1 MTTET
6 ATQEPQS
13 DDVKRALLRQEQQ
26 KEAEKI
32 KQETA
37 SQAELKKIKSGETK
51 YNYVAIFE
59 TEAGQ
64 DILDDLKEFC
74 FYDKPLYDDDQK
86 QMFRNVV
93 KNEVIHYI
101 LERIGEVSIITKP
114 TPSPFPETEVV
125 EKVGKI
131 LQDDPIPEAVKK
143 MEADEDN
150 FLIFYTRKL
159 IKLCKRKPRNKE

>member
-1 MTTET
+1 MEKET
-6 ATQEPQS
+6 APHEPQS
-13 DDVKRALLRQEQQ
+13 EDVKRALLRQEHQ
-26 KEAEKI
+26 KEADKV
-32 KQETA
+32 KQEA
-37 SQAELKKIKSGETK
+37 ANVSELKKIKSGETK

-86 QMFRNVV
+86 QMFRNVI

-101 LERIGEVSIITKP
+101 LERIGEVNIVAKP
-114 TPSPFPETEVV
+114 TPSPFPKPEVV

-131 LQDDPIPEAVKK
+131 LPDPIPEAVKK
-143 MEADEDN
+143 LEDDYEVWHK
-150 FLIFYTRKL
+150 FYVRK
-159 IKLCKRKPRNKE
+159 IIDLCKFKPRNKE